1 MFGICFLTTL
11 ATVLYYKNPQ
21 MEYPDLVDFFP
32 ASHVWWHRRVSGN
45 RCAINQLP
53 NCAIPGPTK
62 WLAVMVRNHPIS
74 RRFFNNK
81 PNIRE
86 SLLVGLPRY
95 GRFIVGITL
104 ESLLLVKVYSYIS
117 PYQDMEF
124 GFCLNKIKGLGQAMA
139 SEGGKRWQ
147 DIAMTRHWNLGHPI
161 FGQIHIRILHQ
172 KNLLVLP

>member
-1 MFGICFLTTL
+1 
-11 ATVLYYKNPQ
+11 
-21 MEYPDLVDFFP
+21 
-32 ASHVWWHRRVSGN
+32 
-45 RCAINQLP
+45 
-53 NCAIPGPTK
+53 
-62 WLAVMVRNHPIS
+62 MVRNHPIS

-139 SEGGKRWQ
+139 SEGGKR
-147 DIAMTRHWNLGHPI
+147 
-161 FGQIHIRILHQ
+161 
-172 KNLLVLP
+172 